1 MNNSSFS
8 ISVHILTLLAGAKGE
23 MLSSE
28 YMAGSINI
36 NPVLVRKE
44 LINLRD
50 HGLVATREGKN
61 GGAYLN
67 KPAAEIYLS
76 DVYEA
81 VKRSSSLLGQSKN
94 APNPACAIGR
104 QITNHLNNLYSDA
117 EKAMVDQLRT
127 VTLEKFVQQFN

>member
-23 MLSSE
+23 LLSSD

-44 LINLRD
+44 LINLRE
-50 HGLVATREGKN
+50 HGLVGTREGKN
-61 GGAYLN
+61 GGTYLN
-67 KPAAEIYLS
+67 KAAADIYLS

-94 APNPACAIGR
+94 TPNPACPIGR
-104 QITNHLNNLYSDA
+104 QIGNHLNNLYSNA
-117 EKAMVDQLRT
+117 EKALIDQLRT
-127 VTLEKFVQQFN
+127 VTLDKFVQQFN

>member
-23 MLSSE
+23 LLSSD

-44 LINLRD
+44 LINLRE
-50 HGLVATREGKN
+50 HGLVATKEGKN
-61 GGAYLN
+61 GGTYLN
-67 KPAAEIYLS
+67 KAAADIYLS

-81 VKRSSSLLGQSKN
+81 VKRSSLLGQAKN
-94 APNPACAIGR
+94 SPNPNCPVGR
-104 QITNHLNNLYSDA
+104 QINTHLNNLYSDA
-117 EKAMVDQLRT
+117 EKALVDQLRT
-127 VTLEKFVQQFN
+127 VSLEKFANKFV